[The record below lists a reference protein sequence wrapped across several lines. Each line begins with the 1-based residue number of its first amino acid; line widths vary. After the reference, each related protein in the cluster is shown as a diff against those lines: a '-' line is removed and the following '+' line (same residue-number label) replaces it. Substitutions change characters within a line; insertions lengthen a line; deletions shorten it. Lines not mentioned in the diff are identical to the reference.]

1 MRKLT
6 NRTLSQ
12 LLLDLGFE
20 QGRVT
25 EKNHRVFR
33 HPESGCTLLLP
44 NNKSSEPPRPADL
57 IGVKTHLA
65 YQGHLEEDAFDHF
78 VERGKLQE
86 RSVEG

>member
-1 MRKLT
+1 MHKLT
-6 NRTLSQ
+6 NKTLSQ

-20 QGRVT
+20 QGQVT

-33 HPESGCTLLLP
+33 HPESGCVLLLP
-44 NNKSSEPPRPADL
+44 NNKSSESARPADL

-65 YQGHLEEDAFDHF
+65 YQGHLEEKAFDYF